1 MAFERAVDLTVG
13 DLKAGAL
20 DEALTKPPVVLHL
33 TNRCGIA
40 PELKLKAARP
50 QWKLRES
57 KAKCADHSGPM
68 SKHTHTHTHVKSH
81 LEGRELQA
89 SD

>member
-1 MAFERAVDLTVG
+1 MDLFAG

-40 PELKLKAARP
+40 PELK
-50 QWKLRES
+50 WKLRES
-57 KAKCADHSGPM
+57 KAECADHSGPM
-68 SKHTHTHTHVKSH
+68 SKKPFPTPTHVKSC
-81 LEGRELQA
+81 LEGRELQD

>member
-1 MAFERAVDLTVG
+1 MG

-20 DEALTKPPVVLHL
+20 DEALTKPPVVLHS

-40 PELKLKAARP
+40 PESKWKHARP
-50 QWKLRES
+50 KGKLRES
-57 KAKCADHSGPM
+57 KEKYSDRSGPI
-68 SKHTHTHTHVKSH
+68 STSAPNTHTHLKSR

-89 SD
+89 SG